1 MLAVL
6 PQFVVRLWNAAAL
19 GADQDPADA
28 LDRTLPLFWG
38 YHCGHDFGPAL
49 DVPRLRLPLDFP
61 LSVDA
66 QRMLH
71 DVHLPHLGGD
81 EMVGTDQPV

>member
-19 GADQDPADA
+19 GADQEPADA

-66 QRMLH
+66 KGH
-71 DVHLPHLGGD
+71 FDAFVNAFEPED
-81 EMVGTDQPV
+81 EIPSGKTSS